1 MKECTV
7 LAYEAPDGKK
17 FSRKEDCLEYEE
29 LLAFQDNFGEI
40 LTFFSKEDC
49 LKYEELLAFQDN
61 FGKLLKSSGISQEA
75 FSSMVGLSRQQ
86 INNIIHK
93 RTKMTKTQYIA
104 FNAVLVYLKADGIE
118 LKVTKEAK
126 LC

>member
-17 FSRKEDCLEYEE
+17 FSSKEDCLNYEE
-29 LLAFQDNFGEI
+29 FLAFQDNFGE
-40 LTFFSKEDC
+40 
-49 LKYEELLAFQDN
+49 
-61 FGKLLKSSGISQEA
+61 LLKSSGITQEELG
-75 FSSMVGLSRQQ
+75 SLVDLSRQQ

-104 FNAVLVYLKADGIE
+104 FNAVLGYLKADSSE

-126 LC
+126 